1 MPAGYTHYCFG
12 KDVYKHLDDQN
23 IKDLLLRNENCFLI
37 GLHGP
42 DIFFYE
48 RWNKIARKMHQEK
61 ANTFFEKAQDIIQNT
76 IAPVFTAEDDGVK
89 IVPTL
94 SDKVKGNT
102 MWCGTFQIVWNDLKN
117 EIVKQDIE
125 FSPQLDCVDNLN
137 KSAFSA
143 DMISAEDYYKTYGII
158 SPELKTQIETDLNNK
173 FGKTSDF
180 INNFN
185 WNTDSNA
192 KKYLIYAMLV
202 KDLKFATPF
211 DDLETG
217 DFAGKDTKTSYFGLK
232 ANSNS
237 EARSQVSVLYYNNE
251 KDKAISISTTTN
263 DEIILCRTNTIQNF
277 NQIWE
282 KITNERTNYTGNTSL
297 EETELLQVPEISI
310 NSEKEY
316 TDLENKEFEDVNGEK
331 LTIEKAMQTID
342 FELNKEGA
350 KLTSEAGMAV
360 TTNAI
365 EPQDIRD
372 FSFNDSFVIFLK
384 EKDKELP
391 YFALNVSDI
400 EDFQK

>member
-1 MPAGYTHYCFG
+1 MEN
-12 KDVYKHLDDQN
+12 KKVN
-23 IKDLLLRNENCFLI
+23 IVLFIVLIAIIVAIIVLI
-37 GLHGP
+37 GK
-42 DIFFYE
+42 YNE
-48 RWNKIARKMHQEK
+48 QIA
-61 ANTFFEKAQDIIQNT
+61 EKAQDIIQNT

-173 FGKTSDF
+173 FGRTSDF

-251 KDKAISISTTTN
+251 KDKAISISTTTP
-263 DEIILCRTNTIQNF
+263 R
-277 NQIWE
+277 
-282 KITNERTNYTGNTSL
+282 K
-297 EETELLQVPEISI
+297 
-310 NSEKEY
+310 
-316 TDLENKEFEDVNGEK
+316 
-331 LTIEKAMQTID
+331 
-342 FELNKEGA
+342 
-350 KLTSEAGMAV
+350 
-360 TTNAI
+360 
-365 EPQDIRD
+365 
-372 FSFNDSFVIFLK
+372 
-384 EKDKELP
+384 
-391 YFALNVSDI
+391 
-400 EDFQK
+400 

>member
-1 MPAGYTHYCFG
+1 MEN
-12 KDVYKHLDDQN
+12 KKVN
-23 IKDLLLRNENCFLI
+23 IVLFIVLIAIIVAIIVLI
-37 GLHGP
+37 GK
-42 DIFFYE
+42 YNE
-48 RWNKIARKMHQEK
+48 QIA
-61 ANTFFEKAQDIIQNT
+61 EKAQDIIQNT

-117 EIVKQDIE
+117 
-125 FSPQLDCVDNLN
+125 
-137 KSAFSA
+137 

-185 WNTDSNA
+185 WNTDANA

-297 EETELLQVPEISI
+297 EETEILQVQEINN

-316 TDLENKEFEDVNGEK
+316 TDLENKELEDVNGEK

-400 EDFQK
+400 EDFQE

>member
-1 MPAGYTHYCFG
+1 MA
-12 KDVYKHLDDQN
+12 KNEVENMENKKVN
-23 IKDLLLRNENCFLI
+23 IVLFIVLIAIIVAIIVLI
-37 GLHGP
+37 GK
-42 DIFFYE
+42 YNE
-48 RWNKIARKMHQEK
+48 QIA
-61 ANTFFEKAQDIIQNT
+61 EKAQDIIQNT

-173 FGKTSDF
+173 FGRTSDF

-350 KLTSEAGMAV
+350 KLTSEAGIAV

>member
-1 MPAGYTHYCFG
+1 MEN
-12 KDVYKHLDDQN
+12 KKVN
-23 IKDLLLRNENCFLI
+23 IVLFIVLIAIIVAIIVLI
-37 GLHGP
+37 GK
-42 DIFFYE
+42 YNE
-48 RWNKIARKMHQEK
+48 QIA
-61 ANTFFEKAQDIIQNT
+61 EKAQDIIQNT

-143 DMISAEDYYKTYGII
+143 DMISAEDYYKTYGVI

-185 WNTDSNA
+185 WNTDANA

-310 NSEKEY
+310 NFEKEY

-350 KLTSEAGMAV
+350 KLTSEAGIAV

-365 EPQDIRD
+365 EPQDIRE